1 MRKNSYYFSNSKQKA
16 TFCLILSL
24 FGVLFVHSQSLNAR
38 YLEYIDRFKT
48 IALEHQREYGVPAC
62 ITLAQGLLESNA
74 GQSYLARRGNNH
86 FGIKCYSWK
95 GPVVEYDDTLKHNCY
110 RNYGKAEDSFLDHAK
125 FLRGKRYSSL
135 YDLEVTDY
143 QGWAQGLRECGYA
156 EDPAYPQKLVNLI
169 EQYELYA
176 LAEEPVAAN
185 LRHDKGDVP
194 PPPKRKNRNEK
205 KEGPPPPKRDHAER
219 VANAFSH
226 STAEHQPS
234 RAEVD
239 HQVARNRPVA
249 SRQRATASANA
260 STDND

>member
-1 MRKNSYYFSNSKQKA
+1 MCKNSYNFSNSKQKA
-16 TFCLILSL
+16 FFCLILPL
-24 FGVLFVHSQSLNAR
+24 FAAVLAHSQSLNAR
-38 YLEYIDRFKT
+38 SLEYIDRYKA
-48 IALEHQREYGVPAC
+48 IALEHQQEYGVPAC

-110 RNYGKAEDSFLDHAK
+110 RNYGCAEDSFLDHAK
-125 FLRGKRYSSL
+125 FLRGKRYSPL
-135 YDLEVTDY
+135 YELEVTDY
-143 QGWAQGLRECGYA
+143 QGWARGLRECGYA
-156 EDPAYPQKLVNLI
+156 EDPAYPQKLVNII
-169 EQYELYA
+169 EQYELYT

-185 LRHDKGDVP
+185 LRRANGEVP
-194 PPPKRKNRNEK
+194 PPPKRKEQTK
-205 KEGPPPPKRDHAER
+205 TEVPPPAKPEHAER

-226 STAEHQPS
+226 SKIEYQPS

-239 HQVARNRPVA
+239 HQVARNRPTS
-249 SRQRATASANA
+249 SRRTTTTANA